1 MSDRILFV
9 CQLNMVRS
17 PMAEGLARNKG
28 LDAMSCGIEPGAEA
42 DELMMSVMR
51 EVGVDMGQHEPR
63 SLLDVADQTFA
74 RIIAFSHDSEA
85 AATAVFGS
93 NVPVELWTIPM
104 PSMGSHDVRA
114 IMETYRAIRSVIS
127 NRIDRH
133 F

>member
-1 MSDRILFV
+1 MNDRILFV

-17 PMAEGLARNKG
+17 PMAEGLARKKG

-51 EVGVDMGQHEPR
+51 DVGIDMSQHEPK
-63 SLLDVADQTFA
+63 SLHDVADQVFAKIITF
-74 RIIAFSHDSEA
+74 SEDSQA
-85 AATAVFGS
+85 AAFAIFGD
-93 NVPVELWTIPM
+93 NAPVELWLIPM

-114 IMETYRAIRSVIS
+114 IMDTYRSIRTVIS
-127 NRIDRH
+127 NRIDRQ

>member
-17 PMAEGLARNKG
+17 PMAEGLARKKG
-28 LDAMSCGIEPGAEA
+28 LNAMSCGLEPGVEA

-51 EVGVDMGQHEPR
+51 DVGVDMSQHEPR
-63 SLLDVADQTFA
+63 SLQDVADKTFA
-74 RIIAFSHDSEA
+74 RIVTFSEDSQA
-85 AATAVFGS
+85 AARAIFGADA
-93 NVPVELWTIPM
+93 PIELWAIPM

-114 IMETYRAIRSVIS
+114 IMETYRSIRTVIS
-127 NRIDRH
+127 NRLDRQ